1 MVCWRQVANTV
12 FDNLP
17 VAALVENAVFCVHGG
32 IGKTLKS
39 LDQIRCDPLTY
50 PAVPALL
57 WAFLSLRRC
66 ICLSASLPLCLAVSL
81 SFCLF
86 VPLSLCLSVSLFLI
100 WFICFPCGPH
110 G

>member
-1 MVCWRQVANTV
+1 MLTQAVHRVVCWHQVANTV

-39 LDQIRCDPLTY
+39 LDQIRCNPLTY

-66 ICLSASLPLCLAVSL
+66 ICLSVPLSLCHYASLPLCLVVS
-81 SFCLF
+81 
-86 VPLSLCLSVSLFLI
+86 
-100 WFICFPCGPH
+100 
-110 G
+110 